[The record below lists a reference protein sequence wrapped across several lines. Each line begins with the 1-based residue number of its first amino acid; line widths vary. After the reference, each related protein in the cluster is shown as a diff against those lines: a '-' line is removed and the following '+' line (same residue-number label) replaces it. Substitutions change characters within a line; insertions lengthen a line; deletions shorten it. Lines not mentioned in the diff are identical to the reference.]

1 MRIEG
6 KMKRDNFVE
15 LSDDYYRIEKIIHYI
30 EKHYQEQPDLGELA
44 SVVNLSEFHFQR
56 MFRRW
61 VGVSPK
67 RFLQYITK
75 EYAKAMLEERSGLLE
90 TTYQTGLSSP
100 GRLHDLFITCE
111 ATTPGEYRR
120 RGEGLSIR
128 FGIHPSPFGNCL
140 LALTDRGI
148 CGMVFLPEANYA
160 GVVDQWLRRW
170 KNATIREDVPETG
183 QFIERVFSEEDTS
196 VNSPLPV
203 YLQGTNFQIKVWEAL
218 IMIPTGS
225 VINYQDIAYRIGVPG
240 AARAVGNA
248 ISSNAL
254 PVIIPCHR
262 VIRKSGMIGKYR
274 WGAARKKA
282 ILGYEFARSER
293 TMEMNDEIQ
302 F

>member
-1 MRIEG
+1 
-6 KMKRDNFVE
+6 MKRDNFVE
-15 LSDDYYRIEKIIHYI
+15 LSDDYYRIEKIIYYI
-30 EKHYQEQPDLGELA
+30 EQHYQEQPDLGELA

-67 RFLQYITK
+67 RFLQFITK
-75 EYAKAMLEERSGLLE
+75 EYAKALLEENSGLLE

-128 FGIHPSPFGNCL
+128 YGIHPSPFGNCL

-248 ISSNAL
+248 VSSNAL

-274 WGAARKKA
+274 WGSARKKA

-302 F
+302 Y

>member
-15 LSDDYYRIEKIIHYI
+15 LSDDYYRIEKIIYYI
-30 EKHYQEQPDLGELA
+30 EQHYQEQPDLGELA

-67 RFLQYITK
+67 RFLQFITK
-75 EYAKAMLEERSGLLE
+75 EYAKAMLEENSGLLE

-128 FGIHPSPFGNCL
+128 YGIHPSPFGNCL

-248 ISSNAL
+248 VSSNAL

-274 WGAARKKA
+274 WGSARKKA

-302 F
+302 Y

>member
-1 MRIEG
+1 MSRQA
-6 KMKRDNFVE
+6 MSE

-30 EKHYQEQPDLGELA
+30 ETHYQEQPDLGELA
-44 SVVNLSEFHFQR
+44 KVVNLSEFHFQR

-75 EYAKAMLEERSGLLE
+75 EYAKAMLEENSGLLE

-100 GRLHDLFITCE
+100 GRLHDLFVTCE

-120 RGEGLSIR
+120 LGEGLSIR
-128 FGIHPSPFGNCL
+128 YGVHPSPFGNCL
-140 LALTDRGI
+140 LVLTDRGI

-170 KNATIREDVPETG
+170 KNAFIREDIAETG
-183 QFIERVFSEEDTS
+183 QFIERVFSEEGAS
-196 VNSPLPV
+196 VDGPLPV

-225 VINYQDIAYRIGVPG
+225 VINYQDIAYRIGVPR

-248 ISSNAL
+248 VSSNAL

-274 WGAARKKA
+274 WGSARKKA

-302 F
+302 N

>member
-1 MRIEG
+1 
-6 KMKRDNFVE
+6 MKRDNFVE

-30 EKHYQEQPDLGELA
+30 EQHYQEQPDLGELA

-67 RFLQYITK
+67 RFLQFITK
-75 EYAKAMLEERSGLLE
+75 EYAKAMLEENSGLLE

-128 FGIHPSPFGNCL
+128 YGIHPSPFGNCL

-248 ISSNAL
+248 VSSNAL

-274 WGAARKKA
+274 WGSARKKA

-302 F
+302 Y

>member
-1 MRIEG
+1 VRIEG

-15 LSDDYYRIEKIIHYI
+15 LSDDYYRIEKIIYYI
-30 EKHYQEQPDLGELA
+30 EQHYQEQPDLGELA

-67 RFLQYITK
+67 RFLQFITK
-75 EYAKAMLEERSGLLE
+75 EYAKALLEENSGLLE

-128 FGIHPSPFGNCL
+128 YGIHPSPFGNCL

-248 ISSNAL
+248 VSSNAL

-274 WGAARKKA
+274 WGSARKKA

-302 F
+302 Y